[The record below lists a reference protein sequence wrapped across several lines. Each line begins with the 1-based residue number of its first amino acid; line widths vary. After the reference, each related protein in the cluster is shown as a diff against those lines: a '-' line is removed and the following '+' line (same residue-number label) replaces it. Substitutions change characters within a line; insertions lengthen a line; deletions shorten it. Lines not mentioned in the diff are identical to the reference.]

1 MLEIE
6 PELISI
12 IEGPTPE
19 FRSSP
24 YLWFQ
29 SVLEGPEDTEV
40 VMCEL
45 RTLNGDDIVDRC
57 RKAWMEGRPVK
68 LDYPDYLRLRRQ
80 IDVVAMRLQ
89 DLDDGPMIVLW
100 LRQPY
105 GQAEEERLD
114 RGDDDFSL

>member
-12 IEGPTPE
+12 IEGPTPD
-19 FRSSP
+19 FRPSP

-29 SVLEGPEDTEV
+29 SVLEGPEDTEI

-45 RTLNGDDIVDRC
+45 RTLSGGDIVERS
-57 RKAWMEGRPVK
+57 RRAWAEGRPVK
-68 LDYPDYLRLRRQ
+68 LDYPDYFRLRRQ
-80 IDVVAMRLQ
+80 IDVVALRFQ
-89 DLDDGPMIVLW
+89 DTDEGPMIVLW

-105 GQAEEERLD
+105 GTAEEQQS
-114 RGDDDFSL
+114 DDEDDGFSY

>member
-1 MLEIE
+1 MIELE

-19 FRSSP
+19 FRPSP

-45 RTLNGDDIVDRC
+45 RTLNGEDIVARC
-57 RKAWMEGRPVK
+57 KDAWSEGRPVR
-68 LDYPDYLRLRRQ
+68 LDYPDFLRMRQQ

-89 DLDDGPMIVLW
+89 DLEEGPMIALW
-100 LRQPY
+100 LRQPFN
-105 GQAEEERLD
+105 QVEEKRYDE
-114 RGDDDFSL
+114 GDDFSL